1 MKDIN
6 SINPEDF
13 LESILTESASFVSQE
28 ESSVSQEESSVAAI
42 AGILSLPDDL
52 FEVISEA
59 FISEYEKQLMDSNN
73 RMLLAM
79 SLEKEGVTSENYTE
93 LFNMVFESIDN
104 ELKDLPQ
111 NRKDFLKRIF
121 IVSGNAISNSTN
133 NALKNIIIPIEL
145 CHKDAKI
152 PTYANMTDA
161 GVDIYAL
168 EDIQILPGE
177 TKLIKTGLK
186 VAVPAGYELQVRP
199 KSGVSLRTKLRVA
212 NTPGTIDSGYRDEIG
227 VIIENVESPIQ
238 DISYHFDDDGKP
250 IIDSILHGRVFMI
263 TKGEKFAQLVL
274 NEVPHIIFHQVDN
287 IGKIEGDRGGGFGS
301 TGLK

>member
-13 LESILTESASFVSQE
+13 LESILTESAS
-28 ESSVSQEESSVAAI
+28 SVSQEESSMTAI

-79 SLEKEGVTSENYTE
+79 SLEKEGVTSENYSE
-93 LFNMVFESIDN
+93 LFNMIFESIDN

-121 IVSGNAISNSTN
+121 ILSGNAISNATD
-133 NALKNIIIPIEL
+133 NALKNISIPIEL
-145 CHKDAKI
+145 YHKDAKI
-152 PTYANMTDA
+152 PTYANMTDD

-227 VIIENVESPIQ
+227 IIIENVENPIQ

-250 IIDSILHGRVFMI
+250 IIDSIVHGRVFMI
-263 TKGEKFAQLVL
+263 AKGKKFAQLVL
-274 NEVPHIIFHQVDN
+274 NEVPHIIFHHVDN

>member
-1 MKDIN
+1 MMKDID
-6 SINPEDF
+6 SMNPEEF
-13 LESILTESASFVSQE
+13 LESILTESAGSISKE
-28 ESSVSQEESSVAAI
+28 ESSVTAI
-42 AGILSLPDDL
+42 AGILSLPDEL

-79 SLEKEGVTSENYTE
+79 SLEKEGVTSENYSE
-93 LFNMVFESIDN
+93 MFNMVFESIDD
-104 ELKDLPQ
+104 ELKELPQ
-111 NRKDFLKRIF
+111 NRKDFLKKIF
-121 IVSGNAISNSTN
+121 MLTGNAISNSTN
-133 NALKNIIIPIEL
+133 NALKNIAIPIEL
-145 CHKDAKI
+145 CHNDAKI
-152 PTYANMTDA
+152 PVYANMTDA
-161 GVDIYAL
+161 GVDVYAL
-168 EDIQILPGE
+168 EDIEILPGE

-186 VAVPAGYELQVRP
+186 VSVPAGYELQVRP
-199 KSGVSLRTKLRVA
+199 KSGISLRTKLRVA

-227 VIIENVESPIQ
+227 IIIENIESPIQ

-250 IIDSILHGRVFMI
+250 IIDSILHGRSFYIV
-263 TKGEKFAQLVL
+263 KGEKFAQLVL

>member
-13 LESILTESASFVSQE
+13 LELILTKSA
-28 ESSVSQEESSVAAI
+28 SSVSQEESSVAAI

-227 VIIENVESPIQ
+227 IIIENVESPIQ

>member
-13 LESILTESASFVSQE
+13 LESILTESA
-28 ESSVSQEESSVAAI
+28 SSVSQEESSVAAI

-59 FISEYEKQLMDSNN
+59 FISEYEKQFMDSNN

-79 SLEKEGVTSENYTE
+79 SLEKEGVTSENYSE

-121 IVSGNAISNSTN
+121 ILSGNAISNSTN
-133 NALKNIIIPIEL
+133 NALKNISIPIEL

-227 VIIENVESPIQ
+227 IIIENVENPIQ
-238 DISYHFDDDGKP
+238 DISYQKLERFLNYL
-250 IIDSILHGRVFMI
+250 SNNVFS
-263 TKGEKFAQLVL
+263 KAC
-274 NEVPHIIFHQVDN
+274 
-287 IGKIEGDRGGGFGS
+287 R
-301 TGLK
+301 

>member
-13 LESILTESASFVSQE
+13 LESILTESAN
-28 ESSVSQEESSVAAI
+28 SVSQEESSMTAI

-79 SLEKEGVTSENYTE
+79 SLEKEGVTSENYSE

-104 ELKDLPQ
+104 ELKD
-111 NRKDFLKRIF
+111 FLKRIF
-121 IVSGNAISNSTN
+121 ILSGNAISNSTN
-133 NALKNIIIPIEL
+133 NALKNIMIPIEL

-227 VIIENVESPIQ
+227 IIIENVESPIQ

-250 IIDSILHGRVFMI
+250 VIDSIVHGRVFMI

-274 NEVPHIIFHQVDN
+274 NEVPHIIFHHVDN